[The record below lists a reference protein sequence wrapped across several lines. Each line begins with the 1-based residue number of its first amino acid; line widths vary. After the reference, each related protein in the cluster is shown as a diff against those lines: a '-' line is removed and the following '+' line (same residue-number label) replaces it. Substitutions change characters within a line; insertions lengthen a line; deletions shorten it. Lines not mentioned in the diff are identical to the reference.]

1 LLTISE
7 KAIEEIRS
15 LMDEAGEDDIALR
28 VAVLGRGPGGFRYD
42 LAFVNLSDRKE
53 DDIVVDVESFQ
64 VFIDSSSAPNLE
76 GARIDF
82 QTDDQQAGFRIE
94 NPNTG
99 WKDPLASRVQQ
110 ILDTRINPSVA
121 MHGGFITLVD
131 VRDEVAYIRMEGGC
145 QGCGLAMLTL
155 KDGVEAQLM
164 TELPEL
170 KGIVDTT
177 DHAVGGNPFYQP
189 SEEGESPVA

>member
-1 LLTISE
+1 LVTISE
-7 KAIEEIRS
+7 KAINEVRT
-15 LMDEAGEDDIALR
+15 LMDETGEDEIALR
-28 VAVLGRGPGGFRYD
+28 VAILGRGPGGFRYD
-42 LAFVNLSDRKE
+42 LAFVDPADRQE
-53 DDIVVDVESFQ
+53 DDIVVDVEKFQ
-64 VFIDSSSAPNLE
+64 ILIDATSAPNLE

-82 QTDDQQAGFRIE
+82 LTDERQAGFRIE

-99 WKDPLASRVQQ
+99 WKDPLSAKVQQ

-121 MHGGFITLVD
+121 MHGGYITLVD

-145 QGCGLAMLTL
+145 QGCGLAMMTL
-155 KDGVEAQLM
+155 KDGVEAQMM

-177 DHAVGGNPFYQP
+177 NHAVGVNPFYQP
-189 SEEGESPVA
+189 SEEGESPVT